1 MFADYRGVGC
11 ETMVNH
17 CGDPKKCMNGG
28 ICVNLAPG
36 FRCDCPTGEEIVN
49 HLHTLLLIQHYKVD
63 LTNLS
68 KMQSYVM
75 GVYIYLNKGP
85 LA

>member
-1 MFADYRGVGC
+1 MLVDYRGVGC

-17 CGDPKKCMNGG
+17 CGDPKKCENGG

-49 HLHTLLLIQHYKVD
+49 HLHTLLLIQHYKAD
-63 LTNLS
+63 F
-68 KMQSYVM
+68 
-75 GVYIYLNKGP
+75 NKSSIFI
-85 LA
+85 